1 MPNDHFS
8 TGKKIA
14 FTGVMFLY
22 INLVLTIF
30 WILKPL
36 KKSLFINQ
44 YDGDQT
50 FKLGSMEMLGSSAE
64 LLAKG
69 MNLLIAFLLV
79 VFLTLITRLAKRQRL
94 TYCCMGLV
102 IAMTFYFLLQIN
114 EPSESTVW
122 LFYWFGALYI
132 SLMLA
137 AFFSFLHDTVDLRNA
152 KRLYGFI
159 VLGAVSGGAIGST
172 YFRGW
177 IDEMKNQQW
186 LELIIG
192 IGVVICVLAFVAGWL
207 AKSIPH
213 LEPELNSGDV
223 PKKKLNAAVEGAS
236 LVFKSRYLIAIAG
249 IVGFYEITS
258 EVLDYQFTAVIER
271 HTNTTVETVITAEQL
286 APEDSQVLEEYDVNK
301 DGRLDEKES
310 NNARDA
316 IFGRHVGTVYAIGNN
331 AALAIQL
338 LFSIFAAS
346 FPRYRI
352 HWILL
357 ALPLAIALSSL
368 FFIIAPIL
376 TAASLLKISDST
388 FAYSVN
394 QTGRETLY
402 NPLARQEKYVARA
415 FVEVFV
421 QRTGKVAALLIA
433 FLVPILLNTRNEAG
447 HLETSLLGLQ
457 LLGGFTCITV
467 ALWFYCVKIVGRKFE
482 ALEQVQQESREASLA
497 RAPEQTSAGAA

>member
-8 TGKKIA
+8 NGKKIA
-14 FTGVMFLY
+14 FTVVMFLY
-22 INLVLTIF
+22 INLALTIF

-36 KKSLFINQ
+36 KKSLFIGL
-44 YDGDQT
+44 YDGDKT

-69 MNLLIAFLLV
+69 MNLLIAFMLV
-79 VFLTLITRLAKRQRL
+79 IFLTLVTRLAKRQRL
-94 TYCCMGLV
+94 TYCCMGLI
-102 IAMTFYFLLQIN
+102 IAMTFYFWLQIN

-122 LFYWFGALYI
+122 LFYWFGDLYI

-159 VLGAVSGGAIGST
+159 VLGAVSGGAVGST

-177 IDEMKNQQW
+177 IEEMNNQQW
-186 LELIIG
+186 LNTIIG
-192 IGVVICVLAFVAGWL
+192 IGVVICLLAFAAGWM

-213 LEPELNSGDV
+213 HEPNPSPNDV
-223 PKKKLNAAVEGAS
+223 PKKKFNAAIEGAS

-258 EVLDYQFTAVIER
+258 EVLDYQFTAMTER
-271 HTNTTVETVITAEQL
+271 FV
-286 APEDSQVLEEYDVNK
+286 PKEDIGSH
-301 DGRLDEKES
+301 
-310 NNARDA
+310 
-316 IFGRHVGTVYAIGNN
+316 FGTVYAIGNI
-331 AALAIQL
+331 AALVVQL
-338 LFSIFAAS
+338 CFSIFAAN
-346 FPRYRI
+346 FPKYRI
-352 HWILL
+352 HWTLL
-357 ALPLAIALSSL
+357 ALPLAVALSSL
-368 FFIIAPIL
+368 FFIIVPIL
-376 TAASLLKISDST
+376 LAASLLKISDST

-402 NPLARQEKYVARA
+402 NPLSRQEKYVARA
-415 FVEVFV
+415 FVEVFI

-433 FLVPILLNTRNEAG
+433 FLVPIFLNTRNEAG
-447 HLETSLLGLQ
+447 QLETSLLGLQ
-457 LLGGFTCITV
+457 LLGGFTCIIV

-482 ALEQVQQESREASLA
+482 SLEREQQQATATALGQAQEQ
-497 RAPEQTSAGAA
+497 PSAGAA

>member
-8 TGKKIA
+8 NGKKIA
-14 FTGVMFLY
+14 FTVVMFLY

-36 KKSLFINQ
+36 KKSLFIGL

-69 MNLLIAFLLV
+69 MNLLIAFMLV
-79 VFLTLITRLAKRQRL
+79 VFLTLVTRLAKRQRL
-94 TYCCMGLV
+94 TYCCMGLI
-102 IAMTFYFLLQIN
+102 IAMTFYFSLHIN

-122 LFYWFGALYI
+122 LFYWFGDLYI

-159 VLGAVSGGAIGST
+159 VLGAVSGGAVGST

-177 IDEMKNQQW
+177 IEEMNNQQW
-186 LELIIG
+186 LHMIIG
-192 IGVVICVLAFVAGWL
+192 IGVVICLLAFAAGWM

-213 LEPELNSGDV
+213 HEPKPSPNDV
-223 PKKKLNAAVEGAS
+223 PKKKFNAAIEGAS

-258 EVLDYQFTAVIER
+258 EVLDYQFTAMTER
-271 HTNTTVETVITAEQL
+271 FV
-286 APEDSQVLEEYDVNK
+286 PKEDIGSH
-301 DGRLDEKES
+301 
-310 NNARDA
+310 
-316 IFGRHVGTVYAIGNN
+316 FGTVYAIGNI
-331 AALAIQL
+331 AALVVQL
-338 LFSIFAAS
+338 CFSVFAAG
-346 FPRYRI
+346 FPKYRI

-357 ALPLAIALSSL
+357 ALPLAVALSSL

-376 TAASLLKISDST
+376 LAASLLKISDST

-402 NPLARQEKYVARA
+402 NPLSRQEKYVARA
-415 FVEVFV
+415 FVEVFI

-433 FLVPILLNTRNEAG
+433 FLVPMFLNTRNEAG
-447 HLETSLLGLQ
+447 QLETNLLGLQ
-457 LLGGFTCITV
+457 LLGGFTCIIV
-467 ALWFYCVKIVGRKFE
+467 AIWFYCVKIVGRKFE
-482 ALEQVQQESREASLA
+482 SLEREQQQATATALGQAQEQ
-497 RAPEQTSAGAA
+497 PSAGTA

>member
-36 KKSLFINQ
+36 KKSLFIGQ

-79 VFLTLITRLAKRQRL
+79 VFLTLVTRLAKRQRL

-102 IAMTFYFLLQIN
+102 IAMTFYFLVQIN

-122 LFYWFGALYI
+122 LFYWFGDLYI

-159 VLGAVSGGAIGST
+159 VLGAVSGGAVGST

-186 LELIIG
+186 LEVIIG
-192 IGVVICVLAFVAGWL
+192 IGVVICALAFVAGCL
-207 AKSIPH
+207 ARSIPH
-213 LEPELNSGDV
+213 HEPKPSPNDV
-223 PKKKLNAAVEGAS
+223 PRKKFNAAIEGAS

-249 IVGFYEITS
+249 IVGFYEVTS
-258 EVLDYQFTAVIER
+258 EVLDYQFTAMIER
-271 HTNTTVETVITAEQL
+271 FV
-286 APEDSQVLEEYDVNK
+286 PKEDIGSH
-301 DGRLDEKES
+301 
-310 NNARDA
+310 
-316 IFGRHVGTVYAIGNN
+316 FGTVYAIGNV
-331 AALAIQL
+331 AALIVQL
-338 LFSIFAAS
+338 GFSIFAAN
-346 FPRYRI
+346 FPKYRI

-357 ALPLAIALSSL
+357 VLPLSIALSSL
-368 FFIIAPIL
+368 FFILAPIL
-376 TAASLLKISDST
+376 IVGSLLKISDST

-402 NPLARQEKYVARA
+402 NPLSRQEKYVARA

-421 QRTGKVAALLIA
+421 QRTGKVAALFIA
-433 FLVPILLNTRNEAG
+433 FLVPMFLSTRNEAG
-447 HLETSLLGLQ
+447 QLETSLLGLQ
-457 LLGGFTCITV
+457 LLGGFTCIIV
-467 ALWFYCVKIVGRKFE
+467 ALWFYCVKVVGRKFE
-482 ALEQVQQESREASLA
+482 SLEREQQESREASLA
-497 RAPEQTSAGAA
+497 RAPEQTSAREA

>member
-1 MPNDHFS
+1 MPNEHFS
-8 TGKKIA
+8 NGKKIA
-14 FTGVMFLY
+14 FTVVMFLY
-22 INLVLTIF
+22 INLALTIF

-36 KKSLFINQ
+36 KKTLFIGL

-69 MNLLIAFLLV
+69 MNLLIAFMLV
-79 VFLTLITRLAKRQRL
+79 VFLTLVTRLAKRQRL
-94 TYCCMGLV
+94 TYCCMGLI
-102 IAMTFYFLLQIN
+102 IAMTFYFSLQMVN

-122 LFYWFGALYI
+122 LFYWFGDLYI

-159 VLGAVSGGAIGST
+159 VLGAVSGGAVGST

-177 IDEMKNQQW
+177 IEEMNNQQW
-186 LELIIG
+186 LHTIIG
-192 IGVVICVLAFVAGWL
+192 IGVVICLLAFAAGWM

-213 LEPELNSGDV
+213 HEPKPSPNDV
-223 PKKKLNAAVEGAS
+223 PKKKFNAAIEGAS

-258 EVLDYQFTAVIER
+258 EVLDYQFTAMTER
-271 HTNTTVETVITAEQL
+271 FV
-286 APEDSQVLEEYDVNK
+286 PKEDIGSH
-301 DGRLDEKES
+301 
-310 NNARDA
+310 
-316 IFGRHVGTVYAIGNN
+316 FGTVYAIGNI
-331 AALAIQL
+331 AALVVQL
-338 LFSIFAAS
+338 CFSIFAAG
-346 FPRYRI
+346 FPKYRI

-357 ALPLAIALSSL
+357 ALPLAVALSSL

-376 TAASLLKISDST
+376 LAASLLKISDST

-402 NPLARQEKYVARA
+402 NPLSRQEKYVARA
-415 FVEVFV
+415 FVEVFI

-433 FLVPILLNTRNEAG
+433 FLVPMFLNTRNEAG
-447 HLETSLLGLQ
+447 QLETNLLGLQ
-457 LLGGFTCITV
+457 LLGGFTCIIV
-467 ALWFYCVKIVGRKFE
+467 AIWFYCVKIVGRKFE
-482 ALEQVQQESREASLA
+482 SLEREQQQATATALGQAQEQ
-497 RAPEQTSAGAA
+497 PSAGTA

>member
-8 TGKKIA
+8 NGKKIA
-14 FTGVMFLY
+14 FTVVMFLY
-22 INLVLTIF
+22 INLALTIF

-36 KKSLFINQ
+36 KKSLFIGL

-69 MNLLIAFLLV
+69 MNLLIAFMLV
-79 VFLTLITRLAKRQRL
+79 VFLTLVTRLAKRQRL
-94 TYCCMGLV
+94 TYCCMGLI
-102 IAMTFYFLLQIN
+102 IAMTFCFSLQIN
-114 EPSESTVW
+114 DPSESTVW
-122 LFYWFGALYI
+122 LFYWFGDLYI

-159 VLGAVSGGAIGST
+159 VLGAVSGGAVGST

-177 IDEMKNQQW
+177 IEEMNNQQW
-186 LELIIG
+186 LHTIIG
-192 IGVVICVLAFVAGWL
+192 IGVVICLLAFAAGWM

-213 LEPELNSGDV
+213 HEPKPSPNDV
-223 PKKKLNAAVEGAS
+223 PKKKFNAAIEGAS

-258 EVLDYQFTAVIER
+258 EVLDYQFTAMTER
-271 HTNTTVETVITAEQL
+271 YVAK
-286 APEDSQVLEEYDVNK
+286 EDIGSH
-301 DGRLDEKES
+301 
-310 NNARDA
+310 
-316 IFGRHVGTVYAIGNN
+316 FGTVYAIGNI
-331 AALAIQL
+331 AALVVQL
-338 LFSIFAAS
+338 CFSIFAAG
-346 FPRYRI
+346 FPKYRI

-357 ALPLAIALSSL
+357 ALPLAVAFSSL

-376 TAASLLKISDST
+376 LAASLLKISDST

-402 NPLARQEKYVARA
+402 NPLSRQEKYVARA
-415 FVEVFV
+415 FVEVFI

-433 FLVPILLNTRNEAG
+433 FLVPMFLNTRNEAG
-447 HLETSLLGLQ
+447 QLETNLLGLQ
-457 LLGGFTCITV
+457 LLGGFTCIIV
-467 ALWFYCVKIVGRKFE
+467 AIWFYCVKIVARKFE
-482 ALEQVQQESREASLA
+482 SLEREQQQATATTLGQA
-497 RAPEQTSAGAA
+497 QEQPSAGTA

>member
-8 TGKKIA
+8 AGKKIA
-14 FTGVMFLY
+14 FTVVMFLY
-22 INLVLTIF
+22 INLTLTIF

-36 KKSLFINQ
+36 KKSLFIGQ

-69 MNLLIAFLLV
+69 INLLIAFLLV
-79 VFLTLITRLAKRQRL
+79 VFITLITRLAKRQRL

-102 IAMTFYFLLQIN
+102 IALTAYFSLHIN
-114 EPSESTVW
+114 NPTEPTVW
-122 LFYWFGALYI
+122 FFYWFGDLYI

-137 AFFSFLHDTVDLRNA
+137 AFFSFLHDTVDLKNA

-177 IDEMKNQQW
+177 IKEMSNQQW
-186 LELIIG
+186 LQVVIG
-192 IGVVICVLAFVAGWL
+192 IGMTICLLAFVAGWL
-207 AKSIPH
+207 ATSIPH
-213 LEPELNSGDV
+213 HEPEPTPGDV
-223 PKKKLNAAVEGAS
+223 PRKKFNAALEGAT
-236 LVFKSRYLIAIAG
+236 LVFNSRYLIAIAG

-258 EVLDYQFTAVIER
+258 EVLDFQFTAVTER
-271 HTNTTVETVITAEQL
+271 FVL
-286 APEDSQVLEEYDVNK
+286 RED
-301 DGRLDEKES
+301 
-310 NNARDA
+310 
-316 IFGRHVGTVYAIGNN
+316 FGSHFGTVYAIGNI
-331 AALAIQL
+331 AALAVQL
-338 LFSIFAAS
+338 GFSIFAAS
-346 FPRYRI
+346 FPKYRI

-357 ALPLAIALSSL
+357 ALPLAVALSSL
-368 FFIIAPIL
+368 LFIIAPIL
-376 TAASLLKISDST
+376 LAASLLKISDST

-402 NPLARQEKYVARA
+402 NPLSRQEKYVARA

-433 FLVPILLNTRNEAG
+433 FLVPMFLNTRNEAG
-447 HLETSLLGLQ
+447 QLETSLLGLQ
-457 LLGGFTCITV
+457 LLGGFTCV
-467 ALWFYCVKIVGRKFE
+467 VVVLWFYCVKVVGRKFE
-482 ALEQVQQESREASLA
+482 ALERVHTESFSPAFGQEQEQVS
-497 RAPEQTSAGAA
+497 TSTA

>member
-8 TGKKIA
+8 NGKKIA
-14 FTGVMFLY
+14 FTVVMFLY
-22 INLVLTIF
+22 INLALTIF

-36 KKSLFINQ
+36 KKSLFIGL

-69 MNLLIAFLLV
+69 MNLLIAFMLV
-79 VFLTLITRLAKRQRL
+79 VFLTLVTRLAKRQRL
-94 TYCCMGLV
+94 TYCCMGLI
-102 IAMTFYFLLQIN
+102 IAMTFYFSLHIN

-122 LFYWFGALYI
+122 LFYWFGDLYI

-159 VLGAVSGGAIGST
+159 VLGAVSGGAVGST

-177 IDEMKNQQW
+177 IEEMNNQQW
-186 LELIIG
+186 LHTIIG
-192 IGVVICVLAFVAGWL
+192 IGVVICLLAFAAGWM

-213 LEPELNSGDV
+213 HEPKPSPNDV
-223 PKKKLNAAVEGAS
+223 PKKKFNAAIEGAS

-258 EVLDYQFTAVIER
+258 EVLDYQFTAMTER
-271 HTNTTVETVITAEQL
+271 FV
-286 APEDSQVLEEYDVNK
+286 PKEDIGSH
-301 DGRLDEKES
+301 
-310 NNARDA
+310 
-316 IFGRHVGTVYAIGNN
+316 FGTVYAIGNI
-331 AALAIQL
+331 AALVVQL
-338 LFSIFAAS
+338 CFSIFAAS
-346 FPRYRI
+346 FPKYRI

-357 ALPLAIALSSL
+357 ALPLAVALSSL

-376 TAASLLKISDST
+376 IAASLLKISDST

-402 NPLARQEKYVARA
+402 NPLSRQEKYVARA
-415 FVEVFV
+415 FVEVFI

-433 FLVPILLNTRNEAG
+433 FLVPMFLNTRNEAG
-447 HLETSLLGLQ
+447 QLETNLLGLQ
-457 LLGGFTCITV
+457 LLGGFTCIIV
-467 ALWFYCVKIVGRKFE
+467 AIWFYCVKIVGRKFE
-482 ALEQVQQESREASLA
+482 SLEREQQQATATALGQAQEQ
-497 RAPEQTSAGAA
+497 PSAGTA

>member
-8 TGKKIA
+8 KGKKIA
-14 FTGVMFLY
+14 FTVVMFLY
-22 INLVLTIF
+22 INLALTIF

-36 KKSLFINQ
+36 KKSLFIGL

-69 MNLLIAFLLV
+69 MNLLIAFMLV
-79 VFLTLITRLAKRQRL
+79 VFLTLVTRLAKRQRL
-94 TYCCMGLV
+94 TYCCMGLI
-102 IAMTFYFLLQIN
+102 IAMTFYFSLQIN

-122 LFYWFGALYI
+122 LFYWFGDLYI

-159 VLGAVSGGAIGST
+159 VLGAVSGGAVGST

-177 IDEMKNQQW
+177 IEEMNNQQW
-186 LELIIG
+186 LHTIIC
-192 IGVVICVLAFVAGWL
+192 IGLVICLLAFAAGWL
-207 AKSIPH
+207 AKSITLH
-213 LEPELNSGDV
+213 EPKPSHNDV
-223 PKKKLNAAVEGAS
+223 PKKKFNAAIEGAS

-258 EVLDYQFTAVIER
+258 EVLDYQFTAMTER
-271 HTNTTVETVITAEQL
+271 FV
-286 APEDSQVLEEYDVNK
+286 PKEDIGSH
-301 DGRLDEKES
+301 
-310 NNARDA
+310 
-316 IFGRHVGTVYAIGNN
+316 FGTVYAIGNI
-331 AALAIQL
+331 AALVVQL
-338 LFSIFAAS
+338 SFSIFAAGFS
-346 FPRYRI
+346 KYRI

-357 ALPLAIALSSL
+357 ALPLAVALSSL

-376 TAASLLKISDST
+376 LAASLLKISDST

-402 NPLARQEKYVARA
+402 NPLSRQEKYVARA
-415 FVEVFV
+415 FVEVFI

-433 FLVPILLNTRNEAG
+433 FLVPMLLNTRNEAG
-447 HLETSLLGLQ
+447 QLETSLLGLQ
-457 LLGGFTCITV
+457 LLGGFTCIIV
-467 ALWFYCVKIVGRKFE
+467 AIWFYCVKIVGRKFE
-482 ALEQVQQESREASLA
+482 SLEREQQ
-497 RAPEQTSAGAA
+497 

>member
-8 TGKKIA
+8 NGKKIA
-14 FTGVMFLY
+14 FTVVMFLY
-22 INLVLTIF
+22 INLALTIF

-36 KKSLFINQ
+36 KKSLFIGL

-69 MNLLIAFLLV
+69 MNLLIAFMLV
-79 VFLTLITRLAKRQRL
+79 VFLTLVTRLAKRQRL
-94 TYCCMGLV
+94 TYCCMGLI
-102 IAMTFYFLLQIN
+102 IAMTFYFSLQIN

-122 LFYWFGALYI
+122 LFYWFGDLYI

-137 AFFSFLHDTVDLRNA
+137 AFFSFLHDTVDVRNA

-159 VLGAVSGGAIGST
+159 VLGAVSGGAVGST

-177 IDEMKNQQW
+177 IEEMNNQQW
-186 LELIIG
+186 LHTIIG
-192 IGVVICVLAFVAGWL
+192 IGVVICLLAFAAGWM

-213 LEPELNSGDV
+213 HEPKPSPNDV
-223 PKKKLNAAVEGAS
+223 PKKKFNAAIEGAS

-258 EVLDYQFTAVIER
+258 EVLDYQFTAMTER
-271 HTNTTVETVITAEQL
+271 FV
-286 APEDSQVLEEYDVNK
+286 PKEDIGSH
-301 DGRLDEKES
+301 
-310 NNARDA
+310 
-316 IFGRHVGTVYAIGNN
+316 FGTVYAIGNI
-331 AALAIQL
+331 AALVVQL
-338 LFSIFAAS
+338 CFSIFAAG
-346 FPRYRI
+346 FPKYRI

-357 ALPLAIALSSL
+357 ALPLAVALSSL

-376 TAASLLKISDST
+376 LAASLLKISDST

-402 NPLARQEKYVARA
+402 NPLSRQEKYVARA
-415 FVEVFV
+415 FVEVFI

-433 FLVPILLNTRNEAG
+433 FLVPMFLNTRNEAG
-447 HLETSLLGLQ
+447 QLETNLLGLQ
-457 LLGGFTCITV
+457 LLGVFTCIIV
-467 ALWFYCVKIVGRKFE
+467 AIWFYCVKIVGRKFE
-482 ALEQVQQESREASLA
+482 SLEREQQQATATTLGQA
-497 RAPEQTSAGAA
+497 QEQPSAGTA

>member
-8 TGKKIA
+8 NGKKIA
-14 FTGVMFLY
+14 FTVVMFLY
-22 INLVLTIF
+22 INLALTIF

-36 KKSLFINQ
+36 KKSLFIGL

-69 MNLLIAFLLV
+69 MYLLIAFMLV
-79 VFLTLITRLAKRQRL
+79 VFLTLVTRLAKRQRL
-94 TYCCMGLV
+94 TYCCMGLI
-102 IAMTFYFLLQIN
+102 IAMTFYFSLQNFN

-122 LFYWFGALYI
+122 LFYWFGDLYI

-159 VLGAVSGGAIGST
+159 VLGAVSGGAVGST

-177 IDEMKNQQW
+177 IEEMNNQQW
-186 LELIIG
+186 LHTIIG
-192 IGVVICVLAFVAGWL
+192 IGVVICLLAFAAGWM

-213 LEPELNSGDV
+213 HEPKPSPNDV
-223 PKKKLNAAVEGAS
+223 PKKKFNAAIEGAS

-258 EVLDYQFTAVIER
+258 EVLDYQFTAMTER
-271 HTNTTVETVITAEQL
+271 FV
-286 APEDSQVLEEYDVNK
+286 PKEDIGS
-301 DGRLDEKES
+301 R
-310 NNARDA
+310 
-316 IFGRHVGTVYAIGNN
+316 FGTVYAIGNI
-331 AALAIQL
+331 AALVVQL
-338 LFSIFAAS
+338 CFSIFAAG
-346 FPRYRI
+346 FPKYRI

-357 ALPLAIALSSL
+357 ALPLAVALSSL

-376 TAASLLKISDST
+376 LAASLLKISDST

-402 NPLARQEKYVARA
+402 NPLSRQEKYVARA
-415 FVEVFV
+415 FVEVFI

-433 FLVPILLNTRNEAG
+433 FLVPMFLNTRNEAG
-447 HLETSLLGLQ
+447 QLETNLLGLQ
-457 LLGGFTCITV
+457 LLGGFTCIIV
-467 ALWFYCVKIVGRKFE
+467 AIWFYCVKIVGRKFE
-482 ALEQVQQESREASLA
+482 SLEREQQQATATTLGQA
-497 RAPEQTSAGAA
+497 QEQPSAGTA

>member
-1 MPNDHFS
+1 MPNEHFS
-8 TGKKIA
+8 NGKKIA
-14 FTGVMFLY
+14 FTVVMFLY
-22 INLVLTIF
+22 INLALTIF

-36 KKSLFINQ
+36 KKSLFIGL

-69 MNLLIAFLLV
+69 MNLLIAFMLV
-79 VFLTLITRLAKRQRL
+79 VFLTLVTRLAKRQRL
-94 TYCCMGLV
+94 TYCCMGLI
-102 IAMTFYFLLQIN
+102 IAMTFYFSLQIN

-122 LFYWFGALYI
+122 LFYWFGDLYI

-159 VLGAVSGGAIGST
+159 VLGAVSGGAVGST

-177 IDEMKNQQW
+177 IEEMNNQQW
-186 LELIIG
+186 LHTIIG
-192 IGVVICVLAFVAGWL
+192 IGVVICLLAFAAGWM

-213 LEPELNSGDV
+213 HEPKPSPNDV
-223 PKKKLNAAVEGAS
+223 PKKKFNAAIEGAS

-258 EVLDYQFTAVIER
+258 EMLDYQFTAMTER
-271 HTNTTVETVITAEQL
+271 FV
-286 APEDSQVLEEYDVNK
+286 PKEDIGSH
-301 DGRLDEKES
+301 
-310 NNARDA
+310 
-316 IFGRHVGTVYAIGNN
+316 FGTVYAIGNI
-331 AALAIQL
+331 AALVVQL
-338 LFSIFAAS
+338 CFSIFAAG
-346 FPRYRI
+346 FPKYRI

-357 ALPLAIALSSL
+357 ALPLAVALSSL

-376 TAASLLKISDST
+376 LAASLLKISDST

-402 NPLARQEKYVARA
+402 NPLSRQEKYVARA
-415 FVEVFV
+415 FVEVFI

-433 FLVPILLNTRNEAG
+433 FLVPMFLNTRNEAG
-447 HLETSLLGLQ
+447 QLETNLLGLQ
-457 LLGGFTCITV
+457 LLGGFTCIIV
-467 ALWFYCVKIVGRKFE
+467 AIWFYCVKIVGRKFE
-482 ALEQVQQESREASLA
+482 SLEREQQQAAATALGQAQEQ
-497 RAPEQTSAGAA
+497 PSAGTA

>member
-8 TGKKIA
+8 NGKKIA
-14 FTGVMFLY
+14 FTVVMFLY
-22 INLVLTIF
+22 INLALTIF

-36 KKSLFINQ
+36 KKSLFIGL

-50 FKLGSMEMLGSSAE
+50 FKLGSIEMLGSSAE

-69 MNLLIAFLLV
+69 MNLLIAFMLV
-79 VFLTLITRLAKRQRL
+79 VFLTLVTRLAKRQRL
-94 TYCCMGLV
+94 TYCCMGLI
-102 IAMTFYFLLQIN
+102 IAMTFYFSLQIN

-122 LFYWFGALYI
+122 LFYWFGDLYI

-159 VLGAVSGGAIGST
+159 VLGAVSGGAVGST
-172 YFRGW
+172 YFSGW
-177 IDEMKNQQW
+177 SREMNNQQW
-186 LELIIG
+186 LHTVIG
-192 IGVVICVLAFVAGWL
+192 IGVVICLLAFAAGWM

-213 LEPELNSGDV
+213 HEPKPSPNDV
-223 PKKKLNAAVEGAS
+223 PKKKFNAAIEGAS

-258 EVLDYQFTAVIER
+258 EMLDYQFTAMTER
-271 HTNTTVETVITAEQL
+271 FV
-286 APEDSQVLEEYDVNK
+286 PKEDIGSH
-301 DGRLDEKES
+301 
-310 NNARDA
+310 
-316 IFGRHVGTVYAIGNN
+316 FGTVYAIGNI
-331 AALAIQL
+331 AALVIQL
-338 LFSIFAAS
+338 CFSIFAAG
-346 FPRYRI
+346 FPKYRI

-357 ALPLAIALSSL
+357 ALPLAVAFSSL

-376 TAASLLKISDST
+376 LAASLLKISDST

-402 NPLARQEKYVARA
+402 NPLSRQEKYVARA
-415 FVEVFV
+415 FVEVFI

-433 FLVPILLNTRNEAG
+433 FLVPMFLNTRNETG
-447 HLETSLLGLQ
+447 QLETNLLGLQ
-457 LLGGFTCITV
+457 LLGVFTCIIV
-467 ALWFYCVKIVGRKFE
+467 AIWFYCVKIVGRKFE
-482 ALEQVQQESREASLA
+482 SLEREQQQATATALGQAQEQ
-497 RAPEQTSAGAA
+497 PSAGTA

>member
-8 TGKKIA
+8 NGKKIA
-14 FTGVMFLY
+14 FTVVMFLY
-22 INLVLTIF
+22 INLALTIF

-36 KKSLFINQ
+36 KKSLFIGL

-69 MNLLIAFLLV
+69 MNLLIAFMLV
-79 VFLTLITRLAKRQRL
+79 VFLTLVTRLAKRQRL
-94 TYCCMGLV
+94 TYCCMGLI
-102 IAMTFYFLLQIN
+102 IAMTFYFSLQIN

-122 LFYWFGALYI
+122 LFYWFGDLYI

-159 VLGAVSGGAIGST
+159 VLGAVSGGAVGST

-177 IDEMKNQQW
+177 IGEMNNQQW
-186 LELIIG
+186 LHTIIG
-192 IGVVICVLAFVAGWL
+192 IGVVICLLAFAAGWM

-213 LEPELNSGDV
+213 HEPKPSPNDV
-223 PKKKLNAAVEGAS
+223 PKKKFNAAIEGAS

-258 EVLDYQFTAVIER
+258 EVLDYQFTAMTER
-271 HTNTTVETVITAEQL
+271 FV
-286 APEDSQVLEEYDVNK
+286 PKEDIGSH
-301 DGRLDEKES
+301 
-310 NNARDA
+310 
-316 IFGRHVGTVYAIGNN
+316 FGTVYAIGNI
-331 AALAIQL
+331 AALVVQL
-338 LFSIFAAS
+338 CFSIFAAG
-346 FPRYRI
+346 FPKYRI

-357 ALPLAIALSSL
+357 ALPLAVALSSL

-376 TAASLLKISDST
+376 LAASLLKISDST

-402 NPLARQEKYVARA
+402 NPLSRQEKYVARA
-415 FVEVFV
+415 FVEVFI

-433 FLVPILLNTRNEAG
+433 FLVPMFLNTRNEAG
-447 HLETSLLGLQ
+447 QLETNLLGLQ
-457 LLGGFTCITV
+457 LLGGFTCIIV
-467 ALWFYCVKIVGRKFE
+467 AIWFYCVKIVGRKFE
-482 ALEQVQQESREASLA
+482 SLEREQQQATANALGQAQEQ
-497 RAPEQTSAGAA
+497 PSAGTA

>member
-8 TGKKIA
+8 NGKKIA
-14 FTGVMFLY
+14 FTVVMFLY
-22 INLVLTIF
+22 INLALTIF

-36 KKSLFINQ
+36 KKSLFIGL

-69 MNLLIAFLLV
+69 MNLLIAFMLV
-79 VFLTLITRLAKRQRL
+79 VFLTLVTRLAKRQRL
-94 TYCCMGLV
+94 TYCCMGLI
-102 IAMTFYFLLQIN
+102 IAMTFYFSLQIN

-122 LFYWFGALYI
+122 LFYWFGDLYI

-159 VLGAVSGGAIGST
+159 VLGAVSGGAVGST

-177 IDEMKNQQW
+177 IEEMNNQQW
-186 LELIIG
+186 LHTIIG
-192 IGVVICVLAFVAGWL
+192 IGVVICLLAFAAGWM

-213 LEPELNSGDV
+213 HEPKPSPNDV
-223 PKKKLNAAVEGAS
+223 PKKKFNAAIEGAS

-258 EVLDYQFTAVIER
+258 EVLDYQFTAMTER
-271 HTNTTVETVITAEQL
+271 FV
-286 APEDSQVLEEYDVNK
+286 PKEDIGSH
-301 DGRLDEKES
+301 
-310 NNARDA
+310 
-316 IFGRHVGTVYAIGNN
+316 FGTVYAIGNI
-331 AALAIQL
+331 AALVVQL
-338 LFSIFAAS
+338 CFSIFAAS
-346 FPRYRI
+346 FPKYRI

-357 ALPLAIALSSL
+357 ALPLAVALSSL

-376 TAASLLKISDST
+376 LAASLLKISDST

-402 NPLARQEKYVARA
+402 NPLSRQEKYVARA
-415 FVEVFV
+415 FVEVFI

-433 FLVPILLNTRNEAG
+433 FLVPIFLNTRNEAG
-447 HLETSLLGLQ
+447 QLETSLLGLQ
-457 LLGGFTCITV
+457 LLGGFTCIIV
-467 ALWFYCVKIVGRKFE
+467 AIWFYCVKIVGRKFE
-482 ALEQVQQESREASLA
+482 SLEREQQQATGTALGQAQEQ
-497 RAPEQTSAGAA
+497 PSAGTA

>member
-8 TGKKIA
+8 NGKKIA
-14 FTGVMFLY
+14 FTVVMFLY
-22 INLVLTIF
+22 INLALTIF

-36 KKSLFINQ
+36 KKTLFIGL

-69 MNLLIAFLLV
+69 MNLLIAFMLV
-79 VFLTLITRLAKRQRL
+79 VFLTLVTRLAKRQRL
-94 TYCCMGLV
+94 TYCCMGLI
-102 IAMTFYFLLQIN
+102 IAMTFYFSLQIN
-114 EPSESTVW
+114 EPGESTVW
-122 LFYWFGALYI
+122 LFYWFGDLYI

-159 VLGAVSGGAIGST
+159 VLGAVSGGAVGST

-177 IDEMKNQQW
+177 IEEMNNQQW
-186 LELIIG
+186 LHTIIG
-192 IGVVICVLAFVAGWL
+192 IGVVICLLAFAAGWM

-213 LEPELNSGDV
+213 HEPKPSPNDV
-223 PKKKLNAAVEGAS
+223 PKKKFNAAIEGAS

-258 EVLDYQFTAVIER
+258 EMLDYQFTAMTER
-271 HTNTTVETVITAEQL
+271 FV
-286 APEDSQVLEEYDVNK
+286 PKEDIGSH
-301 DGRLDEKES
+301 
-310 NNARDA
+310 
-316 IFGRHVGTVYAIGNN
+316 FGTVYAIGNI
-331 AALAIQL
+331 AALVVQL
-338 LFSIFAAS
+338 CFSIFAAS
-346 FPRYRI
+346 FPKYRI

-357 ALPLAIALSSL
+357 ALPLAVALSSL

-376 TAASLLKISDST
+376 LAASLLKISDST

-402 NPLARQEKYVARA
+402 NPLSRQEKYVARA
-415 FVEVFV
+415 FVEVFI

-433 FLVPILLNTRNEAG
+433 FLVPMFLNTRNEAG
-447 HLETSLLGLQ
+447 QLETNLLGLQ
-457 LLGGFTCITV
+457 LLGGFTCIIV
-467 ALWFYCVKIVGRKFE
+467 AIWFYCVKIVGRKFE
-482 ALEQVQQESREASLA
+482 SLEREQQQAAATALGQAQEQ
-497 RAPEQTSAGAA
+497 PSAGTA

>member
-1 MPNDHFS
+1 MPNEHFS
-8 TGKKIA
+8 NGKKIA
-14 FTGVMFLY
+14 FTVVMFLY
-22 INLVLTIF
+22 INLALTIF

-36 KKSLFINQ
+36 KKSLFIGL

-69 MNLLIAFLLV
+69 MNLLIAFMLV
-79 VFLTLITRLAKRQRL
+79 VFLTLVTRLAKRQRL
-94 TYCCMGLV
+94 TYCCMGLI
-102 IAMTFYFLLQIN
+102 IAMTFYFSLQIN

-122 LFYWFGALYI
+122 LFYWFGDLYI

-159 VLGAVSGGAIGST
+159 VLGAVSGGAVGST

-177 IDEMKNQQW
+177 IGEMNNQQW
-186 LELIIG
+186 LHTIIG
-192 IGVVICVLAFVAGWL
+192 IGVVICLLAFAAGWM

-213 LEPELNSGDV
+213 HEPKPSPNDV
-223 PKKKLNAAVEGAS
+223 PKKKFNAAIEGAS

-258 EVLDYQFTAVIER
+258 EMLDYQFTAMTER
-271 HTNTTVETVITAEQL
+271 FV
-286 APEDSQVLEEYDVNK
+286 PKEDIGSH
-301 DGRLDEKES
+301 
-310 NNARDA
+310 
-316 IFGRHVGTVYAIGNN
+316 FGTVYAIGNI
-331 AALAIQL
+331 AALVVQL
-338 LFSIFAAS
+338 CFSIFAAG
-346 FPRYRI
+346 FPKYRI

-357 ALPLAIALSSL
+357 ALPLAVALSSL

-376 TAASLLKISDST
+376 LAASLLKISDST

-402 NPLARQEKYVARA
+402 NPLSRQEKYVARA
-415 FVEVFV
+415 FVEVFI

-433 FLVPILLNTRNEAG
+433 FLVPMFLNTRNEAG
-447 HLETSLLGLQ
+447 QLETSLLGLQ
-457 LLGGFTCITV
+457 LLGGFTCIIV
-467 ALWFYCVKIVGRKFE
+467 AIWFYCVKIVGRKFE
-482 ALEQVQQESREASLA
+482 SLEREQQQASTGTA
-497 RAPEQTSAGAA
+497 

>member
-8 TGKKIA
+8 NGKKIA
-14 FTGVMFLY
+14 FTVVMFLY
-22 INLVLTIF
+22 INLALTIF

-36 KKSLFINQ
+36 KKSLFIGL

-69 MNLLIAFLLV
+69 MNLLIAFMLV
-79 VFLTLITRLAKRQRL
+79 VFLTLVTRLAKRQRL
-94 TYCCMGLV
+94 TYCCMGLI
-102 IAMTFYFLLQIN
+102 IAMTFYFGLQIN

-122 LFYWFGALYI
+122 LFYWFGDLYI

-159 VLGAVSGGAIGST
+159 VLGAVSGGAVGST

-177 IDEMKNQQW
+177 IEEMNNQQW
-186 LELIIG
+186 LHTIIG
-192 IGVVICVLAFVAGWL
+192 IGVVICLLAFAAGWM

-213 LEPELNSGDV
+213 HEPKPSPNDV
-223 PKKKLNAAVEGAS
+223 PKKKFNAAIEGAS

-258 EVLDYQFTAVIER
+258 EVLDYQFTAMTER
-271 HTNTTVETVITAEQL
+271 FV
-286 APEDSQVLEEYDVNK
+286 PKEDIGS
-301 DGRLDEKES
+301 R
-310 NNARDA
+310 
-316 IFGRHVGTVYAIGNN
+316 FGTVYAIGNI
-331 AALAIQL
+331 AALVVQL
-338 LFSIFAAS
+338 CFSIFAAG
-346 FPRYRI
+346 FPKYRI

-357 ALPLAIALSSL
+357 ALPLAVALSSL

-376 TAASLLKISDST
+376 LAASLLKISDST

-402 NPLARQEKYVARA
+402 NPLSRQEKYVARA
-415 FVEVFV
+415 FVEVFI

-433 FLVPILLNTRNEAG
+433 FLVPMFLNTRNEAG
-447 HLETSLLGLQ
+447 QLETNLLGLQ
-457 LLGGFTCITV
+457 LLGGFTCIIV
-467 ALWFYCVKIVGRKFE
+467 AIWFYCVKIVGRKFE
-482 ALEQVQQESREASLA
+482 SLEREQQQAAATALGQAQEQ
-497 RAPEQTSAGAA
+497 PSAGTA

>member
-1 MPNDHFS
+1 MPNAHFS

-14 FTGVMFLY
+14 FTAVMFLY

-36 KKSLFINQ
+36 KKTLFIGQ

-50 FKLGSMEMLGSSAE
+50 FKLGSLEMLGSSAE

-69 MNLLIAFLLV
+69 MNLVIAFLIVL
-79 VFLTLITRLAKRQRL
+79 FLTLVTRLAKRQRL

-102 IAMTFYFLLQIN
+102 IAMTFLFSLQIN
-114 EPSESTVW
+114 QPTEMTVW
-122 LFYWFGALYI
+122 LFYWFGDLYI

-137 AFFSFLHDTVDLRNA
+137 AFFSFLHDTVDLKNA

-159 VLGAVSGGAIGST
+159 VLGAVSGGAVGST

-177 IDEMKNQQW
+177 IAEMNNQQW
-186 LELIIG
+186 LHTIIG
-192 IGVVICVLAFVAGWL
+192 IGVVICGLAFAAGWM
-207 AKSIPH
+207 ARSIPH
-213 LEPELNSGDV
+213 HEPEPKPDDV
-223 PKKKLNAAVEGAS
+223 PGKKFNAAIEGAS

-258 EVLDYQFTAVIER
+258 EVLDYQFTAMTER
-271 HTNTTVETVITAEQL
+271 FV
-286 APEDSQVLEEYDVNK
+286 PKEEI
-301 DGRLDEKES
+301 GS
-310 NNARDA
+310 H
-316 IFGRHVGTVYAIGNN
+316 FGTVYAIGNIG
-331 AALAIQL
+331 ALVIQL
-338 LFSIFAAS
+338 GFSIFAAN
-346 FPRYRI
+346 FPKYRI

-357 ALPLAIALSSL
+357 ALPLSIAFSSL
-368 FFIIAPIL
+368 FFILVPVLVAG
-376 TAASLLKISDST
+376 SLLKISDST

-402 NPLARQEKYVARA
+402 NPLSRQEKYVARA

-421 QRTGKVAALLIA
+421 QRTGKVAALFIA
-433 FLVPILLNTRNEAG
+433 LLVPIFLSTRNEAG
-447 HLETSLLGLQ
+447 QLETSLLGLQ
-457 LLGGFTCITV
+457 LLGGFTCIIV

-482 ALEQVQQESREASLA
+482 SLEREQKSQAEPDTAPLGQAQEQPSPGTA
-497 RAPEQTSAGAA
+497 

>member
-8 TGKKIA
+8 NGKKIA
-14 FTGVMFLY
+14 FTVVMFLY
-22 INLVLTIF
+22 INLTLTIF

-36 KKSLFINQ
+36 KKSLFIGL

-69 MNLLIAFLLV
+69 MNLLIAFMLV
-79 VFLTLITRLAKRQRL
+79 VFLTLVTRLAKRQRL
-94 TYCCMGLV
+94 TYCCMGLI
-102 IAMTFYFLLQIN
+102 IAMTFYFSLQIN

-122 LFYWFGALYI
+122 LFYWFGDLYI

-159 VLGAVSGGAIGST
+159 VLGAVSGGAVGST

-177 IDEMKNQQW
+177 VDEMNNQQW
-186 LELIIG
+186 LHTIIG
-192 IGVVICVLAFVAGWL
+192 IGVVICLLAFAAGWM

-213 LEPELNSGDV
+213 HEPKPSSNDV
-223 PKKKLNAAVEGAS
+223 PKKKFNAAIEGAS

-258 EVLDYQFTAVIER
+258 EVLDYQFTAMTER
-271 HTNTTVETVITAEQL
+271 FV
-286 APEDSQVLEEYDVNK
+286 PKEDIGS
-301 DGRLDEKES
+301 R
-310 NNARDA
+310 
-316 IFGRHVGTVYAIGNN
+316 FGTVYAIGNI
-331 AALAIQL
+331 AALVVQL
-338 LFSIFAAS
+338 CFSVFAAG
-346 FPRYRI
+346 FPKYRI

-357 ALPLAIALSSL
+357 ALPLAVALSSL

-376 TAASLLKISDST
+376 LAASLLKISDST

-402 NPLARQEKYVARA
+402 NPLSRQEKYVARA
-415 FVEVFV
+415 FVEVFI

-433 FLVPILLNTRNEAG
+433 FLVPMFLNTRNEAG
-447 HLETSLLGLQ
+447 QLETNLLGLQ
-457 LLGGFTCITV
+457 LLGGFTCIIV
-467 ALWFYCVKIVGRKFE
+467 AIWFYCVKIVGRKFE
-482 ALEQVQQESREASLA
+482 SLEREQQQATATALGQAQEQ
-497 RAPEQTSAGAA
+497 PSAGTA

>member
-8 TGKKIA
+8 NGKKIA
-14 FTGVMFLY
+14 FTVVMFLY
-22 INLVLTIF
+22 INLALTIF

-36 KKSLFINQ
+36 KKSLFIGL

-69 MNLLIAFLLV
+69 MNLLIAFMLV
-79 VFLTLITRLAKRQRL
+79 VFLTLVTRLAKRQRL
-94 TYCCMGLV
+94 TYCCMGLI
-102 IAMTFYFLLQIN
+102 IAMTFYFSLQIN

-122 LFYWFGALYI
+122 LFYWFGDLYI

-159 VLGAVSGGAIGST
+159 VLGAVSGGAVGST

-177 IDEMKNQQW
+177 IEEMNNQQW
-186 LELIIG
+186 LHTIIG
-192 IGVVICVLAFVAGWL
+192 IGVVICLLAFAAGWM

-213 LEPELNSGDV
+213 HEPKPSPNDV
-223 PKKKLNAAVEGAS
+223 PKKKFNAAIEGAS

-258 EVLDYQFTAVIER
+258 EVLDYQFTAMTER
-271 HTNTTVETVITAEQL
+271 FV
-286 APEDSQVLEEYDVNK
+286 PKEDIGSH
-301 DGRLDEKES
+301 
-310 NNARDA
+310 
-316 IFGRHVGTVYAIGNN
+316 FGTVYAIGNI
-331 AALAIQL
+331 AALVVQL
-338 LFSIFAAS
+338 CFSIFAAG
-346 FPRYRI
+346 FPKYRI

-357 ALPLAIALSSL
+357 ALPLAVALSSL
-368 FFIIAPIL
+368 FFVIAPIL
-376 TAASLLKISDST
+376 LAASLLKISDST

-402 NPLARQEKYVARA
+402 NPLSRQEKYVARA
-415 FVEVFV
+415 FVEVFI

-433 FLVPILLNTRNEAG
+433 FLVPMFLNTRNEAG
-447 HLETSLLGLQ
+447 QLETNLLGLQ
-457 LLGGFTCITV
+457 LLGGFTCIIV
-467 ALWFYCVKIVGRKFE
+467 AIWFYCVKIVARKFE
-482 ALEQVQQESREASLA
+482 SLEREQQQATATTLGQA
-497 RAPEQTSAGAA
+497 QEQPSAGTV

>member
-8 TGKKIA
+8 NGKKIA
-14 FTGVMFLY
+14 FTVVMFLY

-36 KKSLFINQ
+36 KKSLFIGL

-69 MNLLIAFLLV
+69 MNLLIAFMLV
-79 VFLTLITRLAKRQRL
+79 VFLTLVTRLAKRQRL
-94 TYCCMGLV
+94 TYCCMGLI
-102 IAMTFYFLLQIN
+102 IAMTFYFSLQIN

-122 LFYWFGALYI
+122 LFYWFGDLYI

-159 VLGAVSGGAIGST
+159 VLGAVSGGAVGST

-177 IDEMKNQQW
+177 IEEMNNQQW
-186 LELIIG
+186 LHMIIG
-192 IGVVICVLAFVAGWL
+192 IGVVICLLAFAAGWM

-213 LEPELNSGDV
+213 HEPKPSPNDV
-223 PKKKLNAAVEGAS
+223 PKKKFNAAIEGAS

-258 EVLDYQFTAVIER
+258 EVLDYQFTAMTER
-271 HTNTTVETVITAEQL
+271 FV
-286 APEDSQVLEEYDVNK
+286 PKEDIGSH
-301 DGRLDEKES
+301 
-310 NNARDA
+310 
-316 IFGRHVGTVYAIGNN
+316 FGTVYAIGNI
-331 AALAIQL
+331 AALVVQL
-338 LFSIFAAS
+338 CFSVFAAG
-346 FPRYRI
+346 FPKYRI

-357 ALPLAIALSSL
+357 ALPLAVALSSL

-376 TAASLLKISDST
+376 LAASLLKISDST

-402 NPLARQEKYVARA
+402 NPLSRQEKYVARA
-415 FVEVFV
+415 FVEVFI

-433 FLVPILLNTRNEAG
+433 FRQCSSTR
-447 HLETSLLGLQ
+447 ETRPANWRPTCLACSFSADSPASSLPS
-457 LLGGFTCITV
+457 GFT
-467 ALWFYCVKIVGRKFE
+467 A
-482 ALEQVQQESREASLA
+482 
-497 RAPEQTSAGAA
+497 

>member
-8 TGKKIA
+8 NGKKIA
-14 FTGVMFLY
+14 FTVVMFLY
-22 INLVLTIF
+22 INLALTIF

-36 KKSLFINQ
+36 KKSLFIGL

-69 MNLLIAFLLV
+69 MNLLIAFMLV
-79 VFLTLITRLAKRQRL
+79 VFLTLVTRLAKRQRL
-94 TYCCMGLV
+94 TYCCMGLI
-102 IAMTFYFLLQIN
+102 IAMTFYFSLQIN

-122 LFYWFGALYI
+122 LFYWFGDLYI

-159 VLGAVSGGAIGST
+159 VLGAVSGGAVGST

-177 IDEMKNQQW
+177 IEEMNNQQW
-186 LELIIG
+186 LHTIIG
-192 IGVVICVLAFVAGWL
+192 IGVVICLLAFAAGWM

-213 LEPELNSGDV
+213 HEPKPSPNDV
-223 PKKKLNAAVEGAS
+223 PKKKFNAAIEGAS

-258 EVLDYQFTAVIER
+258 EMLDYQFTAMTER
-271 HTNTTVETVITAEQL
+271 FV
-286 APEDSQVLEEYDVNK
+286 PKEDIGS
-301 DGRLDEKES
+301 R
-310 NNARDA
+310 
-316 IFGRHVGTVYAIGNN
+316 FGTVYAIGNI
-331 AALAIQL
+331 AALVVQL
-338 LFSIFAAS
+338 CFSIFAAS
-346 FPRYRI
+346 FPKYRI

-357 ALPLAIALSSL
+357 ALPLAVALSSL

-376 TAASLLKISDST
+376 LAASLLKISDST

-402 NPLARQEKYVARA
+402 NPLSRQEKYVARA
-415 FVEVFV
+415 FVEVFI

-433 FLVPILLNTRNEAG
+433 FLVPMFLNTRNEAG
-447 HLETSLLGLQ
+447 QLETNLLGLQ
-457 LLGGFTCITV
+457 LLGGFTCIIV
-467 ALWFYCVKIVGRKFE
+467 AIWFYCVKIVGRKFE
-482 ALEQVQQESREASLA
+482 SLEREQQQAAATALGQAQEQ
-497 RAPEQTSAGAA
+497 PSAGTA

>member
-1 MPNDHFS
+1 MPNEHFS
-8 TGKKIA
+8 NGKKIA
-14 FTGVMFLY
+14 FTVVMFLY
-22 INLVLTIF
+22 INLALTIF

-36 KKSLFINQ
+36 KKSLFIGL

-69 MNLLIAFLLV
+69 MNLLIAFMLV
-79 VFLTLITRLAKRQRL
+79 VFLTLVTRLAKRQRL
-94 TYCCMGLV
+94 TYCCMGLI
-102 IAMTFYFLLQIN
+102 IAMTFYFSLQIN

-122 LFYWFGALYI
+122 LFYWFGDLYI

-159 VLGAVSGGAIGST
+159 VLGAVSGGAVGST

-177 IDEMKNQQW
+177 IGEMNNQQW
-186 LELIIG
+186 LHTIIG
-192 IGVVICVLAFVAGWL
+192 IGVVICLLAFAAGWM

-213 LEPELNSGDV
+213 HEPKPSPNDV
-223 PKKKLNAAVEGAS
+223 PKKKFNAAIEGAS

-258 EVLDYQFTAVIER
+258 EMLDYQFTAMTER
-271 HTNTTVETVITAEQL
+271 FV
-286 APEDSQVLEEYDVNK
+286 PKEDIGSH
-301 DGRLDEKES
+301 
-310 NNARDA
+310 
-316 IFGRHVGTVYAIGNN
+316 FGTVYAIGNI
-331 AALAIQL
+331 AALVVQL
-338 LFSIFAAS
+338 CFSIFAAS
-346 FPRYRI
+346 FPKYRI

-357 ALPLAIALSSL
+357 ALPLAVALSSL

-376 TAASLLKISDST
+376 LAASLLKISDST

-402 NPLARQEKYVARA
+402 NPLSRQEKYVARA
-415 FVEVFV
+415 FVEVFI

-433 FLVPILLNTRNEAG
+433 FLVPMFLNTRNEAG
-447 HLETSLLGLQ
+447 QLETNLLGLQ
-457 LLGGFTCITV
+457 LLGGFTCIIV
-467 ALWFYCVKIVGRKFE
+467 AIWFYCVKIVGRKFE
-482 ALEQVQQESREASLA
+482 SLEREQQQAAATALGQAQEQ
-497 RAPEQTSAGAA
+497 PSAGTA

>member
-1 MPNDHFS
+1 MPNDYFS
-8 TGKKIA
+8 NGKKIA
-14 FTGVMFLY
+14 FTVVMFLY

-36 KKSLFINQ
+36 KKSLFIGL

-69 MNLLIAFLLV
+69 MNLLIAFMLV
-79 VFLTLITRLAKRQRL
+79 VFLTLVTRLAKRQRL
-94 TYCCMGLV
+94 TYCCMGLI
-102 IAMTFYFLLQIN
+102 IAMTFYFSLQIN

-122 LFYWFGALYI
+122 LFYWFGDLYI

-159 VLGAVSGGAIGST
+159 VLGAVSGGAVGST

-177 IDEMKNQQW
+177 IEEMNNQQW
-186 LELIIG
+186 LHMIIG
-192 IGVVICVLAFVAGWL
+192 IGVVICLLAFAAGWM

-213 LEPELNSGDV
+213 HEPKPSPNDV
-223 PKKKLNAAVEGAS
+223 PKKKFNAAIEGAS

-258 EVLDYQFTAVIER
+258 EVLDYQFTAMTER
-271 HTNTTVETVITAEQL
+271 FV
-286 APEDSQVLEEYDVNK
+286 PKEDIGSH
-301 DGRLDEKES
+301 
-310 NNARDA
+310 
-316 IFGRHVGTVYAIGNN
+316 FGTVYAIGNI
-331 AALAIQL
+331 AALVVQL
-338 LFSIFAAS
+338 CFSVFAAG
-346 FPRYRI
+346 FPKYRI

-357 ALPLAIALSSL
+357 ALPLAVALSSL

-376 TAASLLKISDST
+376 LAASLLKISDST

-402 NPLARQEKYVARA
+402 NPLSRQEKYVARA
-415 FVEVFV
+415 FVEVFI

-433 FLVPILLNTRNEAG
+433 FLVPMFLNTRNEAG
-447 HLETSLLGLQ
+447 QLETNLLGLQ
-457 LLGGFTCITV
+457 LLGGFTCIIV
-467 ALWFYCVKIVGRKFE
+467 AIWFYCVKIVGRKFE
-482 ALEQVQQESREASLA
+482 SLEREQQQATATALGQAQEQ
-497 RAPEQTSAGAA
+497 PSAGTA

>member
-1 MPNDHFS
+1 MPNDYFS
-8 TGKKIA
+8 NGKKIA
-14 FTGVMFLY
+14 FTVVMFLY

-36 KKSLFINQ
+36 KKTLFIGL

-69 MNLLIAFLLV
+69 MNLLIAFMLV
-79 VFLTLITRLAKRQRL
+79 VFLTLVTRLAKRQRL
-94 TYCCMGLV
+94 TYCCMGLI
-102 IAMTFYFLLQIN
+102 IAMTFYFSLQIN

-122 LFYWFGALYI
+122 LFYWFGDLYI

-159 VLGAVSGGAIGST
+159 VLGAVSGGAVGST

-177 IDEMKNQQW
+177 IGEMNNQQW
-186 LELIIG
+186 LHTIIG
-192 IGVVICVLAFVAGWL
+192 IGVVICLLAFAAGWM

-213 LEPELNSGDV
+213 HEPKPSPNDV
-223 PKKKLNAAVEGAS
+223 PKKKFNAAIEGAS

-258 EVLDYQFTAVIER
+258 EVLDYQFTAMTER
-271 HTNTTVETVITAEQL
+271 FV
-286 APEDSQVLEEYDVNK
+286 PKEDIGSH
-301 DGRLDEKES
+301 
-310 NNARDA
+310 
-316 IFGRHVGTVYAIGNN
+316 FGTVYAIGNI
-331 AALAIQL
+331 AALVVQL
-338 LFSIFAAS
+338 CFSIFAAG
-346 FPRYRI
+346 FPKYRI

-357 ALPLAIALSSL
+357 ALPLAVALSSL

-376 TAASLLKISDST
+376 LAASLLKISDST

-402 NPLARQEKYVARA
+402 NPLSRQEKYVARA
-415 FVEVFV
+415 FVEVFI

-433 FLVPILLNTRNEAG
+433 FLVPMFLNTRNEAG
-447 HLETSLLGLQ
+447 QLETNLLGLQ
-457 LLGGFTCITV
+457 LLGGFTCIIV
-467 ALWFYCVKIVGRKFE
+467 AIWFYCVKIVGRKFE
-482 ALEQVQQESREASLA
+482 SLEREQQQATATTLGQA
-497 RAPEQTSAGAA
+497 QEQPSAGTA

>member
-8 TGKKIA
+8 NGKKIA
-14 FTGVMFLY
+14 FTVVMFLY
-22 INLVLTIF
+22 INLALTIF

-36 KKSLFINQ
+36 KKSLFIGL

-69 MNLLIAFLLV
+69 MNLLIAFMLV
-79 VFLTLITRLAKRQRL
+79 VFLTLVTRLAKRQRL
-94 TYCCMGLV
+94 TYCCMGLI
-102 IAMTFYFLLQIN
+102 IAMTFYFSLQIN

-122 LFYWFGALYI
+122 LFYWFGDLYI

-159 VLGAVSGGAIGST
+159 VLGAVSGGAVGST

-177 IDEMKNQQW
+177 IEEMNNQQW
-186 LELIIG
+186 LHTIIG
-192 IGVVICVLAFVAGWL
+192 IGVVICLLAFAAGWM

-213 LEPELNSGDV
+213 HEPIPSPNDV
-223 PKKKLNAAVEGAS
+223 PKKKFNAAIEGAS

-258 EVLDYQFTAVIER
+258 EVLDYQFTAMTER
-271 HTNTTVETVITAEQL
+271 FV
-286 APEDSQVLEEYDVNK
+286 PKEDIGSH
-301 DGRLDEKES
+301 
-310 NNARDA
+310 
-316 IFGRHVGTVYAIGNN
+316 FGTVYAIGNI
-331 AALAIQL
+331 AALVVQL
-338 LFSIFAAS
+338 CFSIFAAG
-346 FPRYRI
+346 FPKYRI

-357 ALPLAIALSSL
+357 ALPLAVALSSL

-376 TAASLLKISDST
+376 LAASLLKISDST

-402 NPLARQEKYVARA
+402 NPLSRQEKYVARA
-415 FVEVFV
+415 FVEVFI
-421 QRTGKVAALLIA
+421 QRTGKVVALLIA
-433 FLVPILLNTRNEAG
+433 FLVPMFLNTRNEAG
-447 HLETSLLGLQ
+447 QLETSLLGLQ
-457 LLGGFTCITV
+457 LLGGFTCIIV
-467 ALWFYCVKIVGRKFE
+467 AIWFYCVKIVGRKFE
-482 ALEQVQQESREASLA
+482 SLEREQQQTTGTALGQAQEQ
-497 RAPEQTSAGAA
+497 PSAGTA

>member
-8 TGKKIA
+8 NGKKIA
-14 FTGVMFLY
+14 FTVVMFLY
-22 INLVLTIF
+22 INLALTIF

-36 KKSLFINQ
+36 KKSLFIGL

-69 MNLLIAFLLV
+69 MNLLIAFMLV
-79 VFLTLITRLAKRQRL
+79 VFLTLVTRLAKRQRL
-94 TYCCMGLV
+94 TYCCMGLI
-102 IAMTFYFLLQIN
+102 IAMTFYFSLQIN

-122 LFYWFGALYI
+122 LFYWFGDLYI

-159 VLGAVSGGAIGST
+159 VLGAVSGGAVGST

-177 IDEMKNQQW
+177 IEEMNNQQW
-186 LELIIG
+186 LHTIIG
-192 IGVVICVLAFVAGWL
+192 IGVVICLLAFAAGWM

-213 LEPELNSGDV
+213 HEPKPSPNDV
-223 PKKKLNAAVEGAS
+223 PKKKFNAAIEGAS

-258 EVLDYQFTAVIER
+258 EVLDYQFTAMTER
-271 HTNTTVETVITAEQL
+271 FV
-286 APEDSQVLEEYDVNK
+286 PKEDIGSH
-301 DGRLDEKES
+301 
-310 NNARDA
+310 
-316 IFGRHVGTVYAIGNN
+316 FGTVYAIGNI
-331 AALAIQL
+331 AALVVQL
-338 LFSIFAAS
+338 CFSIFAAG
-346 FPRYRI
+346 FPKYRI

-357 ALPLAIALSSL
+357 ALPLAVALSSL

-376 TAASLLKISDST
+376 LAASLLKISDST

-402 NPLARQEKYVARA
+402 NPLSRQEKYIARA
-415 FVEVFV
+415 FVEVFI

-433 FLVPILLNTRNEAG
+433 FLVPMFLNTRNEAG
-447 HLETSLLGLQ
+447 QLETNMLGLQ
-457 LLGGFTCITV
+457 LLGGFTCIIV
-467 ALWFYCVKIVGRKFE
+467 AIWFYCVKIVGRKFE
-482 ALEQVQQESREASLA
+482 ALEREQQQATVTALGQA
-497 RAPEQTSAGAA
+497 QEQPSAGTA

>member
-1 MPNDHFS
+1 MPNEHFS
-8 TGKKIA
+8 NGKKIA
-14 FTGVMFLY
+14 FTVVMFLY
-22 INLVLTIF
+22 INLALTIF

-36 KKSLFINQ
+36 KKSLFIGL

-69 MNLLIAFLLV
+69 MNLLIAFMLV
-79 VFLTLITRLAKRQRL
+79 VFLTLVTRLAKRQRL
-94 TYCCMGLV
+94 TYCCMGLI
-102 IAMTFYFLLQIN
+102 IAMTFYFSLQIN

-122 LFYWFGALYI
+122 LFYWFGDLYI

-159 VLGAVSGGAIGST
+159 VLGAVSGGAVGST

-177 IDEMKNQQW
+177 IEEMNNQQW
-186 LELIIG
+186 LHTIIG
-192 IGVVICVLAFVAGWL
+192 IGVVICLLAFAAGWM

-213 LEPELNSGDV
+213 HEPKPSPNDV
-223 PKKKLNAAVEGAS
+223 PKKKFNAAIEGAS

-258 EVLDYQFTAVIER
+258 EVLDYQFTAMTER
-271 HTNTTVETVITAEQL
+271 FV
-286 APEDSQVLEEYDVNK
+286 PKEEI
-301 DGRLDEKES
+301 GSR
-310 NNARDA
+310 
-316 IFGRHVGTVYAIGNN
+316 FGTVYAIGNI
-331 AALAIQL
+331 AALVVQL
-338 LFSIFAAS
+338 CFSIFAAG
-346 FPRYRI
+346 FPKYRI

-357 ALPLAIALSSL
+357 ALPLAVALSSL

-376 TAASLLKISDST
+376 LAASLLKISDST

-402 NPLARQEKYVARA
+402 NPLSRQEKYVARA
-415 FVEVFV
+415 FVEVFI

-433 FLVPILLNTRNEAG
+433 FLVPMFLNTRNEAG
-447 HLETSLLGLQ
+447 QLETNLLGLQ
-457 LLGGFTCITV
+457 LLGGFTCIIV
-467 ALWFYCVKIVGRKFE
+467 AIWFYCVKIVARKFE
-482 ALEQVQQESREASLA
+482 SLEREQQQATATTLGQA
-497 RAPEQTSAGAA
+497 QEQPSAGTV

>member
-8 TGKKIA
+8 NGKKIA
-14 FTGVMFLY
+14 FTVVMFLY
-22 INLVLTIF
+22 INLALTIF

-36 KKSLFINQ
+36 KKSLFIGL

-69 MNLLIAFLLV
+69 MNLLIAFMLV
-79 VFLTLITRLAKRQRL
+79 VFLTLVTRLAKRQRL
-94 TYCCMGLV
+94 TYCCMGLI
-102 IAMTFYFLLQIN
+102 IAMTFYFSLQNFN

-122 LFYWFGALYI
+122 LFYWFGDLYI

-159 VLGAVSGGAIGST
+159 VLGAVSGGAVGST

-177 IDEMKNQQW
+177 IGEMNNQQW
-186 LELIIG
+186 LHTIIG
-192 IGVVICVLAFVAGWL
+192 IGVVICLLAFAAGWM

-213 LEPELNSGDV
+213 HEPKPSPNDV
-223 PKKKLNAAVEGAS
+223 PKKKFNAAIEGAS

-258 EVLDYQFTAVIER
+258 EVLDYQFTAMTER
-271 HTNTTVETVITAEQL
+271 FV
-286 APEDSQVLEEYDVNK
+286 PKEDIGS
-301 DGRLDEKES
+301 R
-310 NNARDA
+310 
-316 IFGRHVGTVYAIGNN
+316 FGTVYAIGNI
-331 AALAIQL
+331 AALVVQL
-338 LFSIFAAS
+338 CFSIFAAG
-346 FPRYRI
+346 FPKYRI

-357 ALPLAIALSSL
+357 ALPLAVALSSL

-376 TAASLLKISDST
+376 LAASLLKISDST

-402 NPLARQEKYVARA
+402 NPLSRQEKYVARA
-415 FVEVFV
+415 FVEVFI

-433 FLVPILLNTRNEAG
+433 FLVPMFLNTRNEAG
-447 HLETSLLGLQ
+447 QLETNLLGLQ
-457 LLGGFTCITV
+457 LLGGFTCIIV
-467 ALWFYCVKIVGRKFE
+467 AIWFYCVKIVGRKFE
-482 ALEQVQQESREASLA
+482 SLEREQQQATATTLGQA
-497 RAPEQTSAGAA
+497 QEQPSAGTA

>member
-1 MPNDHFS
+1 MPNEHFS
-8 TGKKIA
+8 NGKKIA
-14 FTGVMFLY
+14 FTVVMFLY
-22 INLVLTIF
+22 INLALTIF

-36 KKSLFINQ
+36 KKSLFIGL

-69 MNLLIAFLLV
+69 MNLLIAFMLV
-79 VFLTLITRLAKRQRL
+79 VFLTLVTRLAKRQRL
-94 TYCCMGLV
+94 TYCCMGLI
-102 IAMTFYFLLQIN
+102 IAMTFYFSLQIN

-122 LFYWFGALYI
+122 LFYWFGDLYI

-159 VLGAVSGGAIGST
+159 VLGAVSGGAVGST

-177 IDEMKNQQW
+177 IGEMNNQHW
-186 LELIIG
+186 LHTIIG
-192 IGVVICVLAFVAGWL
+192 IGVVICLLALAAGWM

-213 LEPELNSGDV
+213 HEPKPSPNDV
-223 PKKKLNAAVEGAS
+223 PKKKFNAAIEGAS

-258 EVLDYQFTAVIER
+258 EVLDYQFTAMTER
-271 HTNTTVETVITAEQL
+271 FV
-286 APEDSQVLEEYDVNK
+286 PKEDIGS
-301 DGRLDEKES
+301 R
-310 NNARDA
+310 
-316 IFGRHVGTVYAIGNN
+316 FGTVYAIGNI
-331 AALAIQL
+331 AALVVQL
-338 LFSIFAAS
+338 CFSIFAAG
-346 FPRYRI
+346 FPKYRI

-357 ALPLAIALSSL
+357 ALPLAVALSSL

-376 TAASLLKISDST
+376 LAASLLKISDST

-402 NPLARQEKYVARA
+402 NPLSRQEKYVARA
-415 FVEVFV
+415 FVEVFI

-433 FLVPILLNTRNEAG
+433 FLVPMFLNTRNEAG
-447 HLETSLLGLQ
+447 QLETNLLGLQ
-457 LLGGFTCITV
+457 LLGGFTCIIV
-467 ALWFYCVKIVGRKFE
+467 AIWFYCVKIVGRKFE
-482 ALEQVQQESREASLA
+482 SLEREQQQATATTLGQA
-497 RAPEQTSAGAA
+497 QEQASAGTA

>member
-8 TGKKIA
+8 NGKKIA
-14 FTGVMFLY
+14 FTVVMFLY

-36 KKSLFINQ
+36 KKSLFIGL

-69 MNLLIAFLLV
+69 MNLLIAFMLV
-79 VFLTLITRLAKRQRL
+79 VFLTLVTRLAKRQRL
-94 TYCCMGLV
+94 TYCCMGLI
-102 IAMTFYFLLQIN
+102 IAMTFYFSLQIN

-122 LFYWFGALYI
+122 LFYWFGDLYI

-159 VLGAVSGGAIGST
+159 VLGAVSGGAVGST

-177 IDEMKNQQW
+177 IEEMNNQQW
-186 LELIIG
+186 LHMIIG
-192 IGVVICVLAFVAGWL
+192 IGVVICLLAFAAGWM

-213 LEPELNSGDV
+213 HEPKPSPNDV
-223 PKKKLNAAVEGAS
+223 PKKKFNAAIEGAS

-258 EVLDYQFTAVIER
+258 EVLDYQFTAMTER
-271 HTNTTVETVITAEQL
+271 FV
-286 APEDSQVLEEYDVNK
+286 PKEDIGSH
-301 DGRLDEKES
+301 
-310 NNARDA
+310 
-316 IFGRHVGTVYAIGNN
+316 FGTVYAIGNI
-331 AALAIQL
+331 AALVVQL
-338 LFSIFAAS
+338 CFSVFAAG
-346 FPRYRI
+346 FPKYRI

-357 ALPLAIALSSL
+357 ALPLAVALSSL

-376 TAASLLKISDST
+376 LAASLLKISDST

-402 NPLARQEKYVARA
+402 NPLSRQEKYVARA
-415 FVEVFV
+415 FVEVFI

-433 FLVPILLNTRNEAG
+433 FLVPMFLNTRNEAG
-447 HLETSLLGLQ
+447 QLQTSLLGLQ
-457 LLGGFTCITV
+457 LLGGFTCIIV

-482 ALEQVQQESREASLA
+482 ALERVHADSSSQALGQ
-497 RAPEQTSAGAA
+497 APEQTSAGAV

>member
-1 MPNDHFS
+1 MPNDYFS

-50 FKLGSMEMLGSSAE
+50 FKLGSMEMLGSQAE

-79 VFLTLITRLAKRQRL
+79 VFLTLVTRLAKRQRL

-102 IAMTFYFLLQIN
+102 IAMTFYFLVQIN

-122 LFYWFGALYI
+122 LFYWFGDLYI

-159 VLGAVSGGAIGST
+159 VLGAVSGGAVGST

-186 LELIIG
+186 LEVIIG
-192 IGVVICVLAFVAGWL
+192 IGVLICALAFVAGCL
-207 AKSIPH
+207 ARSIPH
-213 LEPELNSGDV
+213 HEPKPSPNDV
-223 PKKKLNAAVEGAS
+223 PRKKFNAAIEGAS

-249 IVGFYEITS
+249 IVGFYEVTS
-258 EVLDYQFTAVIER
+258 EVLDYQFTAMIER
-271 HTNTTVETVITAEQL
+271 FV
-286 APEDSQVLEEYDVNK
+286 PKEDIGSH
-301 DGRLDEKES
+301 
-310 NNARDA
+310 
-316 IFGRHVGTVYAIGNN
+316 FGTVYAIGNV
-331 AALAIQL
+331 AALIVQL
-338 LFSIFAAS
+338 GFSIFAAN
-346 FPRYRI
+346 FPKYRI

-357 ALPLAIALSSL
+357 VLPLSIALSSL
-368 FFIIAPIL
+368 FFILAPIL
-376 TAASLLKISDST
+376 IVGSLLKISDST

-402 NPLARQEKYVARA
+402 NPLSRQEKYVARA

-421 QRTGKVAALLIA
+421 QRTGKVAALFIA
-433 FLVPILLNTRNEAG
+433 FLVPMFLSTRNEAG
-447 HLETSLLGLQ
+447 QLETSLLGLQ
-457 LLGGFTCITV
+457 LLGGFTCIIV
-467 ALWFYCVKIVGRKFE
+467 ALWFYCVKVVGRKFE
-482 ALEQVQQESREASLA
+482 SLEREQQESREASLA
-497 RAPEQTSAGAA
+497 RAPEQTSAREA

>member
-8 TGKKIA
+8 NGKKIA
-14 FTGVMFLY
+14 FTVVMFLY
-22 INLVLTIF
+22 INLALTIF

-36 KKSLFINQ
+36 KKSLFIGL

-69 MNLLIAFLLV
+69 MNLLIAFMLV
-79 VFLTLITRLAKRQRL
+79 VFLTLVTRLAKRQRL
-94 TYCCMGLV
+94 TYCCMGLI
-102 IAMTFYFLLQIN
+102 IAMTFYFSLQIN

-122 LFYWFGALYI
+122 LFYWFGDLYI

-159 VLGAVSGGAIGST
+159 VLGAVSGGAVGST

-177 IDEMKNQQW
+177 IEEMNNQQW
-186 LELIIG
+186 LHTIIG
-192 IGVVICVLAFVAGWL
+192 IGVVICLLAFAAGWM

-213 LEPELNSGDV
+213 HEPIPSPNDI
-223 PKKKLNAAVEGAS
+223 PKKKFNAAIEGAS

-258 EVLDYQFTAVIER
+258 EVLDYQFTAMTER
-271 HTNTTVETVITAEQL
+271 YV
-286 APEDSQVLEEYDVNK
+286 PKEDIGSH
-301 DGRLDEKES
+301 
-310 NNARDA
+310 
-316 IFGRHVGTVYAIGNN
+316 FGTVYAIGNI
-331 AALAIQL
+331 AALVVQL
-338 LFSIFAAS
+338 CFSIFAAG
-346 FPRYRI
+346 FPKYRI

-357 ALPLAIALSSL
+357 ALPLAVALSSL

-376 TAASLLKISDST
+376 LAASLLKISDST

-402 NPLARQEKYVARA
+402 NPLSRQEKYVARA
-415 FVEVFV
+415 FVEVFI
-421 QRTGKVAALLIA
+421 QRTGKVVALLIA
-433 FLVPILLNTRNEAG
+433 FLVPMFLNTRNEAG
-447 HLETSLLGLQ
+447 QLETSLLGLQ
-457 LLGGFTCITV
+457 LLGGFTCIIV
-467 ALWFYCVKIVGRKFE
+467 AIWFYCVKIVGRKFE
-482 ALEQVQQESREASLA
+482 SLEREQQQTTGTALGQAQEQ
-497 RAPEQTSAGAA
+497 PSAGTA

>member
-8 TGKKIA
+8 NGKKIA
-14 FTGVMFLY
+14 FTVVMFLY
-22 INLVLTIF
+22 INLALTIF

-36 KKSLFINQ
+36 KKTLFIGL

-69 MNLLIAFLLV
+69 MNLLIAFMLV
-79 VFLTLITRLAKRQRL
+79 VFLTLVTRLAKRQRL
-94 TYCCMGLV
+94 TYCCMGLI
-102 IAMTFYFLLQIN
+102 IAMTFYFSLQIN

-122 LFYWFGALYI
+122 LFYWFGDLYI

-159 VLGAVSGGAIGST
+159 VLGAVSGGAVGST

-177 IDEMKNQQW
+177 IEEMNNQQW
-186 LELIIG
+186 LHTIIG
-192 IGVVICVLAFVAGWL
+192 IGVVICLLAFAAGWM

-213 LEPELNSGDV
+213 HEPKPSPNDV
-223 PKKKLNAAVEGAS
+223 PKKKFNAAIEGAS

-258 EVLDYQFTAVIER
+258 EVLDYQFTAMTER
-271 HTNTTVETVITAEQL
+271 FV
-286 APEDSQVLEEYDVNK
+286 PKEDIGSH
-301 DGRLDEKES
+301 
-310 NNARDA
+310 
-316 IFGRHVGTVYAIGNN
+316 FGTVYAIGNI
-331 AALAIQL
+331 AALVVQL
-338 LFSIFAAS
+338 CFSVFAAG
-346 FPRYRI
+346 FPKYRI

-357 ALPLAIALSSL
+357 ALPLAVALSSL

-376 TAASLLKISDST
+376 LAASLLKISDST

-402 NPLARQEKYVARA
+402 NPLSRQEKYVARA
-415 FVEVFV
+415 FVEVFI

-433 FLVPILLNTRNEAG
+433 FLVPMFLNTRNEAG
-447 HLETSLLGLQ
+447 QLETNLLGLQ
-457 LLGGFTCITV
+457 LLGGFTCIIV
-467 ALWFYCVKIVGRKFE
+467 AIWFYCVKIVGRKFE
-482 ALEQVQQESREASLA
+482 SLEREQQQATATALGQAQEQ
-497 RAPEQTSAGAA
+497 PSAETA